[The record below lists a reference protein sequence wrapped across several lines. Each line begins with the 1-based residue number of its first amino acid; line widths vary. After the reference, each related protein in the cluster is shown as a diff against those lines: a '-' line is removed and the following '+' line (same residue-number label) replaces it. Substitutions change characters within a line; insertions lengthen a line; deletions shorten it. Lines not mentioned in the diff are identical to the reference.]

1 MKTLREMMDLIE
13 SAQRV
18 DEFAPGGGATLPPV
32 KPPKNDGDRWEDDD
46 DDNDGWHPRK
56 RTEEDL
62 HNPLGD
68 QIKALLKKKN
78 KVVWYPWA
86 DREQNTKYRTQAVIR
101 QITGEQIVNGRHMIR
116 FKYCWRPWYK
126 TANGMEQGG
135 WRCDQSYIPPD
146 GHKWMALGPVG
157 ANTYELQD
165 LSKNPDWKDPR
176 SPEEIDWRKRL
187 DDLDENRKQPTE
199 HGVAEQIE
207 ETEVD
212 PVRRIEELFR
222 DK

>member
-13 SAQRV
+13 SAQTV
-18 DEFAPGGGATLPPV
+18 AEFAPGGGATLPPT
-32 KPPKNDGDRWEDDD
+32 KPPKNDGDRWEDEDD
-46 DDNDGWHPRK
+46 DDQWHPRK

-68 QIKALLKKKN
+68 QIKALLKKKA
-78 KVVWYPWA
+78 KIVWYPWA
-86 DREQNTKYRTQAVIR
+86 DREQDTQYRTQAVIR
-101 QITGEQIVNGRHMIR
+101 QVTKEQIIDGRHIVF

-126 TANGMEQGG
+126 TAKGMELGG
-135 WRCDQSYIPPD
+135 WRCDRSQLPPD
-146 GHKWMALGPVG
+146 AHKYLALGPVG
-157 ANTYELQD
+157 SGTYELQD
-165 LSKNPDWKDPR
+165 LAKNPDWKDPR
-176 SPEEIDWRKRL
+176 SPEEIEWQRRL
-187 DDLDENRKQPTE
+187 DDLDENLKEPNL
-199 HGVAEQIE
+199 HGVAEQLE